1 MPARAKSTPV
11 RAQISNTMDNAILLI
26 VLAAVLGL
34 VVGSMVN
41 AFVLRAKNGLRLMS
55 SNKCIRCVEP
65 IAWYDAIPVL
75 SYFALRG
82 RCRRC
87 TAAIE
92 WQYPAVEAAMAVL
105 FALFAARVV
114 FAIGIPSFV
123 DVHETWMLFVRDAAM
138 SALLVIIFLY
148 DFRFSVI
155 PDRFSIPA
163 IVVAVLMNIA
173 LGANPWS
180 MLVGGLV
187 LGAFFS
193 VQFLVSGGKWIG
205 GGDIRMGLM
214 MGFLLG
220 LPLGMLALFIA
231 YVGGAIAGV
240 ILLAGKHRT
249 LSSHV
254 PFGTFLAGGTIIA
267 LVAGPAILS
276 WYVGLFS

>member
-1 MPARAKSTPV
+1 
-11 RAQISNTMDNAILLI
+11 MDNALLVIL
-26 VLAAVLGL
+26 LAAVLGL
-34 VVGSMVN
+34 IVGSFVN
-41 AFVLRAKNGLRLMS
+41 AFVLRTKNGLRLMS

-92 WQYPAVEAAMAVL
+92 WQYPAVEAAMAIL
-105 FALFAARVV
+105 FAVFAARVV
-114 FAIGIPSFV
+114 FGIAIPSFI
-123 DVHETWMLFVRDAAM
+123 DVHETWLLFARDAAM
-138 SALLVIIFLY
+138 SAFLVIIFLY

-163 IVVAVLMNIA
+163 IVVAILMNIA
-173 LGANPWS
+173 LGANPWA
-180 MLVGGLV
+180 MLLGGLV
-187 LGAFFS
+187 LGTFFS

-220 LPLGMLALFIA
+220 LPLGMVALFVA
-231 YVGGAIAGV
+231 YIGGAIAGV

-254 PFGTFLAGGTIIA
+254 PFGTFLAGGTIVA
-267 LVAGPAILS
+267 LLFGESILT
-276 WYVGLFS
+276 WYLGFFS